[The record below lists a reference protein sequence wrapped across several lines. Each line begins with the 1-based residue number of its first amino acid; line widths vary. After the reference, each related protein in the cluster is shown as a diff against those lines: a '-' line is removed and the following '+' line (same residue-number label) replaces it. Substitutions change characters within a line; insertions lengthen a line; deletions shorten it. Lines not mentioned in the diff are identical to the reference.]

1 MLGTLL
7 ESMNNEIFSEMFV
20 SSAVKGKVMLSGSLG
35 SISEV
40 KSEMELSN
48 QT

>member
-1 MLGTLL
+1 
-7 ESMNNEIFSEMFV
+7 MFV
-20 SSAVKGKVMLSGSLG
+20 SSAVKGKVLVSGSLG

-48 QT
+48 QTEGLPNIHYTEEK